1 MPETLHSLGPMFVQ
15 ACESGVMSS
24 STLMG
29 VAVPLLQQAIIE
41 GRHRTVLSCMNC
53 HNVHL
58 NVLVSLLN
66 DPSKVP
72 HVCHVVRCFLYSLF
86 CPVFIRNAWQKTG
99 ITVAGKS
106 GEGGHEMKDRERDQ
120 EANVVDTAVQVLGTV
135 AGQLGWP
142 QYQELLGT
150 FNRAMQRTESKVGA
164 VHGACGYNRSA
175 LLWCRRTRR
184 EQSPRLAR

>member
-1 MPETLHSLGPMFVQ
+1 MPETLHSLGPMRVQ

-72 HVCHVVRCFLYSLF
+72 YVCHVMRCFLYSLF
-86 CPVFIRNAWQKTG
+86 CPVFYQECMAENRHDC
-99 ITVAGKS
+99 AGKS

-150 FNRAMQRTESKVGA
+150 FNRAMQRSEGKVGA
-164 VHGACGYNRSA
+164 VQGACGYNRSA
-175 LLWCRRTRR
+175 LLWC
-184 EQSPRLAR
+184 